1 MALQIQGLAG
11 CVPISCKRSQQALI
25 SGEGGRLGQCA
36 AVLSDVCH
44 CLQRAVLS
52 WKGANITDMTV
63 IEAFTHPAST
73 FTACN
78 ATAAAAPAGA
88 HSCRLSLT
96 PHLPDDSRAWLSWL
110 PRVVSMCLHHDP
122 ATGHA

>member
-1 MALQIQGLAG
+1 MPAQRAM
-11 CVPISCKRSQQALI
+11 P
-25 SGEGGRLGQCA
+25 
-36 AVLSDVCH
+36 

-52 WKGANITDMTV
+52 WKGANITDLKV
-63 IEAFTHPAST
+63 IDAFTHPAST

-96 PHLPDDSRAWLSWL
+96 LHLPAIPPCHENLAQSWL
-110 PRVVSMCLHHDP
+110 PSMVSLCLHPDP
-122 ATGHA
+122 ATDHA